1 MKKLLLLPV
10 ALSLVACEGTIF
22 GPKKEPV
29 FVIDSPYAY
38 EQTND
43 MLMPEVYALAA
54 TRSVNKMLD
63 HSAEIYE
70 KNPAP
75 KLYITEFKKLG
86 VNSNIVPSYY
96 DIASGRA
103 RVSNIR
109 EVAIEDVL
117 GRDPV
122 KLDSEAIDNMLKGK
136 VVMVTGAGGSI
147 GRELCRQIASKAP
160 SLLETTRESLPECS
174 FPIPP
179 VLLPSPPPPAVVR
192 HSEATGKRPICG

>member
-70 KNPAP
+70 NNPAP
-75 KLYITEFKKLG
+75 KLYITEFKKLSKTLPDG
-86 VNSNIVPSYY
+86 LYYAKDTTKQIIEGSRTYIVVNNLNDADYY
-96 DIASGRA
+96 
-103 RVSNIR
+103 
-109 EVAIEDVL
+109 
-117 GRDPV
+117 
-122 KLDSEAIDNMLKGK
+122 
-136 VVMVTGAGGSI
+136 
-147 GRELCRQIASKAP
+147 
-160 SLLETTRESLPECS
+160 LETQIKEIQTQNSES
-174 FPIPP
+174 PIIEYKI
-179 VLLPSPPPPAVVR
+179 VLNDKDNNKINEWTETIRQLQNDDKSWW
-192 HSEATGKRPICG
+192 